1 MHIYDV
7 GDICNELEW
16 RKERPIAI
24 FICMMYVCMIY
35 IYIYK
40 YDVCMYDIIC
50 MNVCCN
56 IRTIF
61 YNIYVMLL
69 FD

>member
-7 GDICNELEW
+7 GDICNGLEW
-16 RKERPIAI
+16 RMERPIAI
-24 FICMMYVCMIY
+24 FICMMY
-35 IYIYK
+35 IYK
-40 YDVCMYDIIC
+40 YDVCVYDIIC

-56 IRTIF
+56 IITIF
-61 YNIYVMLL
+61 YNIYVMLR

>member
-1 MHIYDV
+1 MQWIGVENGKANCNFYMYDV
-7 GDICNELEW
+7 
-16 RKERPIAI
+16 
-24 FICMMYVCMIY
+24 
-35 IYIYK
+35 YIYK